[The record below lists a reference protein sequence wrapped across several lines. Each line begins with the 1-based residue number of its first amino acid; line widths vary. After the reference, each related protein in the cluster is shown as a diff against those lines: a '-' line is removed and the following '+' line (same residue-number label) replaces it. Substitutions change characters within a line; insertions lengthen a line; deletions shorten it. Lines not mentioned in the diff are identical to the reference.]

1 MPGMTEHIV
10 SWNRA
15 GTGNRTGRNVKDNER
30 DLRLVALCA
39 WCLIGFVA
47 VLCVS
52 MPSDDTYRTHSSMLS
67 KFPQSVS
74 MKSLLRLMQHDE
86 PRSRNNE
93 RDLGTLDSRPT
104 KGRMDQI
111 DFAQS
116 SATTFPKASVHFD
129 RQPRHQY
136 SPQPSDTKFK
146 KFFQKVDQEIHA
158 LSSKYSYNDVPL
170 SRKEGKYPDFD
181 RSITQIHQTPKKTKD
196 GLTSQMF
203 QGLLKANMQSATLS
217 QIMNRVGLEQ
227 KKIPGSNLLH
237 TLLTSEDSRFDELLQ
252 NDRTRQVCEQLHGLP
267 QLVGVFDSLVEK
279 LKLQNRTLEHDSQ
292 TSREKEITHLEDV
305 DDSLR
310 YYRSELEANGVL
322 RSEVQYLQH
331 TFKKA
336 DQVYQA
342 ELESNSKF
350 FSKLKSSEQELQRDR
365 DISSQILSLIQKSI
379 FDADNQSLSWIPKA
393 QGLAREF
400 KSDFDLPNPRKA
412 LLSFNTSRSIQV
424 QQSLQADL
432 DDINRIIIEHE
443 NEHAD
448 LLGEESSLRRQ
459 VEKRKEKLREVF
471 PIATHRARV
480 LEAAKMDLLLKEKS
494 LHKAIDTRLK
504 EKARLGLK
512 VLVLLQELEAA
523 KKLRHRTQ
531 LIIEFCRGNSVEVSR
546 DPLSASPHGGKKH
559 PTSTQTS
566 RKSSV
571 SPKEKAVALQRPQS
585 DADMRMEKQLSDEIN
600 DDIRSERLI
609 EKKEDS
615 GIASVASM
623 IIDKP

>member
-1 MPGMTEHIV
+1 MFDHLRRMSRLDLLGARYYDNTNDGLDGNNGATEAMGFQN
-10 SWNRA
+10 NRYVGDVRMSSSTNDDIEDSPA
-15 GTGNRTGRNVKDNER
+15 NARNDRTH
-30 DLRLVALCA
+30 L
-39 WCLIGFVA
+39 
-47 VLCVS
+47 LCVS

-170 SRKEGKYPDFD
+170 SRK
-181 RSITQIHQTPKKTKD
+181 
-196 GLTSQMF
+196 
-203 QGLLKANMQSATLS
+203 GLLKANMQSATLS

-252 NDRTRQVCEQLHGLP
+252 NETRQVCEQLHGLP

-336 DQVYQA
+336 DQ
-342 ELESNSKF
+342 
-350 FSKLKSSEQELQRDR
+350 LKSSEQELQRDR

-471 PIATHRARV
+471 PIATHRAR
-480 LEAAKMDLLLKEKS
+480 
-494 LHKAIDTRLK
+494 
-504 EKARLGLK
+504 ARLGLK